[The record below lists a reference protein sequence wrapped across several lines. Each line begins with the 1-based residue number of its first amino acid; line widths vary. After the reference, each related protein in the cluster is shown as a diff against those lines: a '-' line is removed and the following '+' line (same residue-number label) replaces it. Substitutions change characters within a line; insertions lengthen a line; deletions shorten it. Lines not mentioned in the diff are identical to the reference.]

1 MAALKGIA
9 LAEKSVKLLRSH
21 TSSTAFGRGVFK
33 VSNNQYDTLSVPRAG
48 AIASEGLLKISQKG
62 IFVAVPNGATNV
74 EVKIIQ
80 KKMQVIPGSWKLK
93 PVQKPITEKEYLAGK
108 KNTGPKKMYMT
119 PIKCF
124 SAKILSYCT

>member
-1 MAALKGIA
+1 M
-9 LAEKSVKLLRSH
+9 
-21 TSSTAFGRGVFK
+21 
-33 VSNNQYDTLSVPRAG
+33 PRAG

-108 KNTGPKKMYMT
+108 KNTGPKKMSMT

-124 SAKILSYCT
+124 LAKILSYCT

>member
-1 MAALKGIA
+1 
-9 LAEKSVKLLRSH
+9 VKLPRSH

-33 VSNNQYDTLSVPRAG
+33 VSNNQCDTLSVPRAG

-108 KNTGPKKMYMT
+108 KNTGPKKMSMT

-124 SAKILSYCT
+124 LAKILSYCT